1 MKRWSVSYVIREV
14 QIKIGKGYHCIFITV
29 AQIQSSD
36 HTKML
41 TRMWSNRNSHSLPA
55 GVRNGTANL
64 EDSLVV
70 FL

>member
-14 QIKIGKGYHCIFITV
+14 QIKTEKGYHYISITV
-29 AQIQSSD
+29 AQIQNTD

-41 TRMWSNRNSHSLPA
+41 TRMCSNRNSHLLLV
-55 GVRNGTANL
+55 GVKNGTANL